1 MVKLLLDEGAEPSV
15 KEAPL
20 GASKLMPF
28 GPGAQN
34 NSMIPVFRLI
44 IPRILDEIYCETD
57 EEAFDLLWGLRCTA
71 EEFLWL
77 QREVCPS
84 YFDMS
89 LSTRLT
95 LAISAGRISGP
106 SISTAP
112 LIRTM
117 IGQPLS
123 AALGLKTKEVP
134 HMVRLLHLMAIWIG
148 TSMVPRFWRRR
159 DWTQP
164 RTGRKSLIS
173 LAQPQEWESER
184 LRQESLYNSSHELFC
199 HVLGLGIGINYVY
212 SGRTAFTTFLS
223 SYLQDFGQWGR
234 KFLVSTL
241 TTPLRKW
248 LADLQA
254 HGVNL
259 VEWGEK
265 EHKLWGSGR
274 IHREI
279 PLSHATD
286 CMHRAYDFV
295 ALVMDRFQAT
305 GSCGYLSQRTICSR
319 TFGDLSR
326 LTSR

>member
-1 MVKLLLDEGAEPSV
+1 
-15 KEAPL
+15 
-20 GASKLMPF
+20 
-28 GPGAQN
+28 
-34 NSMIPVFRLI
+34 
-44 IPRILDEIYCETD
+44 
-57 EEAFDLLWGLRCTA
+57 
-71 EEFLWL
+71 
-77 QREVCPS
+77 
-84 YFDMS
+84 
-89 LSTRLT
+89 
-95 LAISAGRISGP
+95 
-106 SISTAP
+106 
-112 LIRTM
+112 
-117 IGQPLS
+117 
-123 AALGLKTKEVP
+123 
-134 HMVRLLHLMAIWIG
+134 MVRLLHLMAIWIG

-279 PLSHATD
+279 PLSHEYGLYAPRIRLCGFSYGPFPSDWFVWLSEPTD
-286 CMHRAYDFV
+286 YLLADFWRSIETNVEVMPGSWPEESFDREDYEIYD
-295 ALVMDRFQAT
+295 
-305 GSCGYLSQRTICSR
+305 YE
-319 TFGDLSR
+319 
-326 LTSR
+326 